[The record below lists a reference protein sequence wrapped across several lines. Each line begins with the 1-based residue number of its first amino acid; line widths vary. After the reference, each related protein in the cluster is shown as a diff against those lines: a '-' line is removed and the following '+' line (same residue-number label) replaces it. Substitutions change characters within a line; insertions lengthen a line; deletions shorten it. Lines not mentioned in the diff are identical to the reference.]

1 MSSKMSSEISSKFGN
16 KFTHVA
22 NELTGWDAA
31 IRDTE
36 AEILKVKQRLASLRS
51 ALRVFKE
58 RKESGEPF
66 PSEKIEQKKDSE
78 G

>member
-1 MSSKMSSEISSKFGN
+1 MSRNLSRKIPGEVSREE
-16 KFTHVA
+16 V
-22 NELTGWDAA
+22 GWDTA

-36 AEILKVKQRLASLRS
+36 EEIRRTKERLCGLRA

-66 PSEKIEQKKDSE
+66 PGEGESQSESE
-78 G
+78 AA